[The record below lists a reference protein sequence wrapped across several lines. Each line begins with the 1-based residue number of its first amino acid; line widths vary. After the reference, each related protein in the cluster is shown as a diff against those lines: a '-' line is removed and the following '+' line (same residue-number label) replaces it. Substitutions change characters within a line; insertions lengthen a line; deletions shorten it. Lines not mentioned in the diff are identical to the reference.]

1 MIAKERLAVP
11 DSIPL
16 ISLRRA
22 LRGTGNCRACVRSGS
37 EPLEPEVRHGA
48 RPRAL
53 FTPLAQYFV
62 TASGLPLL
70 TVLVIQGM
78 GFATPVLPYQAS
90 PIVAAMGMGKIP
102 FAGGAAFEPSSGR
115 DHLP

>member
-1 MIAKERLAVP
+1 MP

-22 LRGTGNCRACVRSGS
+22 LRGTGNCRACVRSRS
-37 EPLEPEVRHGA
+37 EPLEPEVRHGG

-53 FTPLAQYFV
+53 FTPLAQ
-62 TASGLPLL
+62 SLPRHRGLPLF
-70 TVLVIQGM
+70 TVLVIQGI
-78 GFATPVLPYQAS
+78 GFATPVLPYQRPRSWPRWAWGKS
-90 PIVAAMGMGKIP
+90 PSR
-102 FAGGAAFEPSSGR
+102 GGAAFEPSSGR

>member
-1 MIAKERLAVP
+1 MP

-16 ISLRRA
+16 ISFRRG

-37 EPLEPEVRHGA
+37 EPLKPEVCHGG

-53 FTPLAQYFV
+53 FTPLAQSFA
-62 TASGLPLL
+62 TASGLSLF
-70 TVLVIQGM
+70 TVLMIQGI

-90 PIVAAMGMGKIP
+90 PIVVAMGMGKIP

>member
-1 MIAKERLAVP
+1 VP

-37 EPLEPEVRHGA
+37 EPLEPE
-48 RPRAL
+48 
-53 FTPLAQYFV
+53 TV
-62 TASGLPLL
+62 TAADLGRWSHRSHSPLPRHRGLPLFR
-70 TVLVIQGM
+70 VLVIQGI

>member
-1 MIAKERLAVP
+1 MPCVGRGIAALASDP
-11 DSIPL
+11 DRNRWNQKS
-16 ISLRRA
+16 
-22 LRGTGNCRACVRSGS
+22 
-37 EPLEPEVRHGA
+37 
-48 RPRAL
+48 
-53 FTPLAQYFV
+53 V
-62 TASGLPLL
+62 TAADLARCSHRSHSPLPRHRGLPLF
-70 TVLVIQGM
+70 TVLVIQGI

>member
-1 MIAKERLAVP
+1 MP

-16 ISLRRA
+16 ISLRRG

-37 EPLEPEVRHGA
+37 EPLEPKVCRGG

-53 FTPLAQYFV
+53 FTPLAQSFA
-62 TASGLPLL
+62 TASGLSLF
-70 TVLVIQGM
+70 TVLMIQGI

-90 PIVAAMGMGKIP
+90 PIVVAMGMGKIP

>member
-1 MIAKERLAVP
+1 VP

-16 ISLRRA
+16 ISLRRG

-37 EPLEPEVRHGA
+37 EPLEPKVCRGG

-53 FTPLAQYFV
+53 FTPLAQSFA
-62 TASGLPLL
+62 TASGLSLF
-70 TVLVIQGM
+70 TVLMIQGI

-90 PIVAAMGMGKIP
+90 PIVVVMGMGKIP

>member
-1 MIAKERLAVP
+1 MP

-37 EPLEPEVRHGA
+37 EPLEPEVRHGG

-53 FTPLAQYFV
+53 FTPLAQSFA
-62 TASGLPLL
+62 TASGPAAVHGIGDPGHRLCN
-70 TVLVIQGM
+70 
-78 GFATPVLPYQAS
+78 ASSAS

>member
-1 MIAKERLAVP
+1 MP

-37 EPLEPEVRHGA
+37 EPLEPEVCQGG

-53 FTPLAQYFV
+53 FAPLAQSFA
-62 TASGLPLL
+62 TASGLSLF
-70 TVLVIQGM
+70 TVLMIQGI

-90 PIVAAMGMGKIP
+90 PIVAAMVMGKIP